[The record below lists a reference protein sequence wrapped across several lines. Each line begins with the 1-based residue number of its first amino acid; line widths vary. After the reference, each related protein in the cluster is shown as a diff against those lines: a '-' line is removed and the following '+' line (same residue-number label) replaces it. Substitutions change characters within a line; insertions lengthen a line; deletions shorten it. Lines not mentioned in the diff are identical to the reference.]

1 MEPGP
6 GTAENIGMSAH
17 PILMGELGLLSLF
30 DLAQL
35 FTLTGATGTLNV
47 QSEGRK
53 GFFRF
58 ERGQI
63 ANAVDERLEQGEEAA
78 FRVFAWRTGTFDFR
92 VEPPTGGRS
101 IHENTDAL
109 MLEAARRVDESL
121 ANESGESVTRA
132 LQTRAFRLAAL
143 AAALGRNFDQ
153 AA

>member
-1 MEPGP
+1 
-6 GTAENIGMSAH
+6 MSAR

-35 FTLTGATGTLNV
+35 FMLSGATGTLHV

-63 ANAVDERLEQGEEAA
+63 ANAVDERLAQGEEAA
-78 FRVFAWRTGTFDFR
+78 YRVFTWRTGTFDFR

-101 IHENTDAL
+101 IRGGTDAL
-109 MLEAARRVDESL
+109 MLEAARRLDESH
-121 ANESGESVTRA
+121 ARESGGSGSFTRA
-132 LQTRAFRLAAL
+132 LQVRLSLLAL
-143 AAALGRNFDQ
+143 AAKLRQDLDE

>member
-1 MEPGP
+1 MNGR
-6 GTAENIGMSAH
+6 

-35 FTLTGATGTLNV
+35 FMLTNATGTLQV

-63 ANAVDERLEQGEEAA
+63 ANAVDEQLTQGEEAA
-78 FRVFAWRTGTFDFR
+78 YRVFAWRTGTFDFR

-101 IHENTDAL
+101 IQESTDAL
-109 MLEAARRVDESL
+109 MLEAARRVDEAH
-121 ANESGESVTRA
+121 ANQGGEGITQELRV
-132 LQTRAFRLAAL
+132 RLAL
-143 AAALGRNFDQ
+143 FSLVERVRQDLDEAA
-153 AA
+153 